1 MARKGSQSK
10 SVLNHASPNRQ
21 NAANCEVLNTP
32 ESDVMDGENRSS
44 HVQGGSNV
52 SGVNYGQKTKGIKK
66 NNRSNGISSSG
77 KSDDRASKKQ
87 SVDTNYDI
95 GNSGEN
101 DNELSSSTSKARRD
115 SKRSSRR
122 GCGKNSSIEQTPM
135 PVFAEKVLE
144 KTRCIACMAASIF
157 RASVMY
163 IIEESKLLLERNRPA
178 ITTFM
183 AIVHKGHDYV
193 CSKIKYT
200 YPICRAWM
208 FSAGKLILLLL
219 AVWFNCNIRGFDS
232 LLRLGTNSLLTVL
245 WCSTLS
251 VFAMIGLKKMLIL
264 MVIAAAVVAFVGL
277 GFAVLV
283 IAVAAVVI
291 LWLYGSFWTT
301 SGIIIL
307 GGASFFLK
315 HERFALLVTCLYSM
329 YCAKSYVGWLGLLLS
344 LNLSFISSDVLVQ
357 LLKNNVDNNKSAGSS
372 RNSEQNSGKSGFFGE
387 FRQSSADNTSQ
398 SEYAQPSDRGPG
410 DPSTSG
416 AEKDL
421 TSEDEVSRLLNC
433 TDHYSALG
441 FHRYENIDVSL
452 LKREYKKK
460 AMLVHPD
467 KNMGNDKAADAFK
480 KLQNA
485 YEVLLDSLK
494 RKTYDDELRR
504 EELLNYFRR
513 FQSASQKKGGSG
525 IFRQGFSPSEGVDE
539 GPYGLSRRIACKK
552 CGDFHLWIYTG
563 RAKSQARWCQDCND
577 FHQAKDGDGWVEQ
590 SFQPVLF
597 GLLHKPE
604 LPHAYVCAESII
616 FDVTEWFTCQGM
628 RCPANTHKPSFH
640 VNASLL
646 KQNSGKGSTSAQRGG
661 GIPNGV
667 NMDGGIDEELFFEW
681 LQNAVQ
687 SGMFESFGAQN
698 EPPSPGSGSNAKGSN
713 SSSKKKKKG
722 KKQW

>member
-10 SVLNHASPNRQ
+10 SAPNRAPTNRQ
-21 NAANCEVLNTP
+21 NTTNIDVLNTP
-32 ESDVMDGENRSS
+32 KSDVMDGDNQSS
-44 HVQGGSNV
+44 HVQG
-52 SGVNYGQKTKGIKK
+52 NYGQKTKGNKK

-77 KSDDRASKKQ
+77 KSDDRASKQQ

-95 GNSGEN
+95 SNSGEN
-101 DNELSSSTSKARRD
+101 ELSFSAPKVRRD
-115 SKRSSRR
+115 GRKSSRR

-135 PVFAEKVLE
+135 PVFANKVLE

-163 IIEESKLLLERNRPA
+163 IMEESKLLVERNRPA

-183 AIVHKGHDYV
+183 SIVQKGHDYV
-193 CSKIKYT
+193 SGKIGYA

-208 FSAGKLILLLL
+208 FNAGKLILLLL

-232 LLRLGTNSLLTVL
+232 LLRLGTNSFLVVL

-251 VFAMIGLKKMLIL
+251 IFAMLGLKKMLIL
-264 MVIAAAVVAFVGL
+264 LVISAAVVAFVGL
-277 GFAVLV
+277 GLAVLV
-283 IAVAAVVI
+283 IAVVAVVI

-301 SGIIIL
+301 SAIIIL

-357 LLKNNVDNNKSAGSS
+357 FLKNNVDDNKSTGSS
-372 RNSEQNSGKSGFFGE
+372 RNSGQNSGRSGFFGE
-387 FRQSSADNTSQ
+387 FQQSSADNTSQ
-398 SEYAQPSDRGPG
+398 SGYAQPSDRGPG

-416 AEKDL
+416 AEKEL
-421 TSEDEVSRLLNC
+421 NSEDEVARLLNC

-441 FHRYENIDVSL
+441 FHRYESIDVSL

-525 IFRQGFSPSEGVDE
+525 FFQQGFSPSEGVDE
-539 GPYGLSRRIACKK
+539 GPHGLSRRIACKK

-563 RAKSQARWCQDCND
+563 RAKSQARWCQDCKD

-597 GLLHKPE
+597 GLLQKPD
-604 LPHAYVCAESII
+604 LPHAYVCAESNI
-616 FDVTEWFTCQGM
+616 FDVTEWFSCQGM

-640 VNASLL
+640 VNASLA
-646 KQNSGKGSTSAQRGG
+646 KQSSGKGSTSAQRGG
-661 GIPNGV
+661 GVPNGA
-667 NMDGGIDEELFFEW
+667 NMDGVIDEEEFFEW
-681 LQNAVQ
+681 LQNAMQ
-687 SGMFESFGAQN
+687 SGMFEAFGAQN
-698 EPPSPGSGSNAKGSN
+698 EPTSPGSGSNGKGSN
-713 SSSKKKKKG
+713 SSNKKKKKG

>member
-1 MARKGSQSK
+1 MGRKGSQSK
-10 SVLNHASPNRQ
+10 SVPNHAPPNRQ
-21 NAANCEVLNTP
+21 NAANDGVLNTP
-32 ESDVMDGENRSS
+32 ESDVMDSEYQSS
-44 HVQGGSNV
+44 HVQGGSNG
-52 SGVNYGQKTKGIKK
+52 SGGNYGQKTKGSRK
-66 NNRSNGISSSG
+66 NSRSNGISSSG
-77 KSDDRASKKQ
+77 KSDERASKHQ
-87 SVDTNYDI
+87 SVDSNCDI
-95 GNSGEN
+95 SNSGE
-101 DNELSSSTSKARRD
+101 NELSSSTPKVRRD
-115 SKRSSRR
+115 SKKSSRR
-122 GCGKNSSIEQTPM
+122 GSGKNSSIEQTAM

-144 KTRCIACMAASIF
+144 RTRCIACMAASIF
-157 RASVMY
+157 RASVLY
-163 IIEESKLLLERNRPA
+163 IMEESKLLMERNRPA

-183 AIVHKGHDYV
+183 AIVHKGCDYV
-193 CSKIKYT
+193 LGKIGYA
-200 YPICRAWM
+200 YPICRAWI
-208 FSAGKLILLLL
+208 FNAGKLMLLLL

-232 LLRLGTNSLLTVL
+232 LLRLGTNSLLAVV

-251 VFAMIGLKKMLIL
+251 IFAMIGLKKMLLFMGICG
-264 MVIAAAVVAFVGL
+264 AVVVFVGL

-283 IAVAAVVI
+283 IALAAVLI

-301 SGIIIL
+301 SVVIIL
-307 GGASFFLK
+307 GGVSFFLK

-329 YCAKSYVGWLGLLLS
+329 YCAKCYVGWLGLLLS

-357 LLKNNVDNNKSAGSS
+357 FLKNNVDDNKSTGPS
-372 RNSEQNSGKSGFFGE
+372 RNSEQNSGRSGFFGE
-387 FRQSSADNTSQ
+387 SQQSSADSSQ
-398 SEYAQPSDRGPG
+398 SGYGQPSDRGPG

-416 AEKDL
+416 AEKEL
-421 TSEDEVSRLLNC
+421 TSEEEVSRLLTC

-441 FHRYENIDVSL
+441 FSRYENIDVSL

-513 FQSASQKKGGSG
+513 
-525 IFRQGFSPSEGVDE
+525 PSEGVDE
-539 GPYGLSRRIACKK
+539 GPFGLSRRIVCKK

-563 RAKSQARWCQDCND
+563 RAKAQARWCQDCKD

-597 GLLHKPE
+597 GLLQKPD
-604 LPHAYVCAESII
+604 LPHAYVCAESNI
-616 FDVTEWFTCQGM
+616 FDVTEWFSCQGM

-640 VNASLL
+640 VNASLA

-661 GIPNGV
+661 GAPNGA
-667 NMDGGIDEELFFEW
+667 NMDGGIDEEFFEW

-687 SGMFESFGAQN
+687 SGMFEAFGAQN